1 MSRELFVFGLAVNIE
16 VRQLKVMI
24 LVLFLEL
31 VDEAGEATGDF
42 LRFAW
47 PYLVCRDELRANSL
61 V

>member
-1 MSRELFVFGLAVNIE
+1 MFGLAVNIE

-31 VDEAGEATGDF
+31 VDEASEATGDF

-47 PYLVCRDELRANSL
+47 PYLVCCDKLCANSL

>member
-1 MSRELFVFGLAVNIE
+1 MFGLAVDVE
-16 VRQLKVMI
+16 VRQLKVLI

-47 PYLVCRDELRANSL
+47 PYLVCCDELGANSL

>member
-1 MSRELFVFGLAVNIE
+1 MFGLAVNIE

-31 VDEAGEATGDF
+31 VDEASEATGDF

-47 PYLVCRDELRANSL
+47 PHLVCCDKLCANSL